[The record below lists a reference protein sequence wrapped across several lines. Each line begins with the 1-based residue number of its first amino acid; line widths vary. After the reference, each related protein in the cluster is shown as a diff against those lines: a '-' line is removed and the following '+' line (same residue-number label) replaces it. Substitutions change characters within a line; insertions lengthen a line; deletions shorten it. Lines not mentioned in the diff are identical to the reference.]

1 MHKFQ
6 LLMIVLDCK
15 KIVVNL
21 VCIEMF
27 LLEGLAAW
35 DLGRR
40 KLRGALCVWRRL
52 WCRELPI
59 NKVVVMVREYKVGNP
74 EQSGWS
80 LMHVLVIAIIT
91 TFTCSPCPCL
101 SFSSDYWHNTTTSLS
116 SSPIFF
122 FSHPSLSLCQLSNIY
137 F

>member
-52 WCRELPI
+52 
-59 NKVVVMVREYKVGNP
+59 
-74 EQSGWS
+74 
-80 LMHVLVIAIIT
+80 
-91 TFTCSPCPCL
+91 
-101 SFSSDYWHNTTTSLS
+101 
-116 SSPIFF
+116 
-122 FSHPSLSLCQLSNIY
+122 
-137 F
+137 